1 MINITLT
8 GNTPNGT
15 RRVIVEQDIDCKV
28 QIANFYLVH
37 MELDCKGIRELV
49 FWWDADGVASA
60 RLLREANGFTIAIDY
75 GYASI
80 FADRLHEDLTRLLKN
95 VVKAPEVTNLSHKLT
110 RRQAYRLADQYTQL
124 IKEEQ

>member
-8 GNTPNGT
+8 GTTPNGT

-37 MELDCKGIRELV
+37 MELDSRGVREVVL
-49 FWWDADGVASA
+49 WWDAEGVASA
-60 RLLREANGFTIAIDY
+60 RLIREANGFTIAIDY

-80 FADRLHEDLTRLLKN
+80 FADRLKEDLTRLLKN
-95 VVKAPEVTNLSHKLT
+95 VVKFPNVIDLSHRLT
-110 RRQAYRLADQYTQL
+110 RRQAYRLTDLFTQL